1 MSVYGLLRNC
11 NFLWIVDMDA
21 DMITIETSRSDT
33 GLLERELNPR
43 INANATA
50 IPAVAEKKFCPVKG
64 SIYAQ

>member
-1 MSVYGLLRNC
+1 
-11 NFLWIVDMDA
+11 MDA